1 MRKILTTLSL
11 LIAAVMARAQDI
23 TYIPDPSKKAQIQ
36 VMELGFNTLQP
47 QYYYQYVREA
57 IAHDGYYK
65 SANNVNSVKESLRL
79 QAGVASNP
87 QVDMADS
94 IKEDLEAR
102 AKVEALNV
110 ADRLTDVAWLTEGS
124 KIEKK
129 IATYR
134 QNLLYLTG
142 KAGQME
148 IDNWRLMADCY
159 EFSVKTIRKAYLQ
172 NSERQRMYL
181 AIYNE
186 VSKGND
192 LLIARINYLA
202 VMKKADA
209 LLSNL
214 SNFHHSVHE
223 TVPAAF
229 NRWRDASVKAVSND
243 SIGGSTAYP

>member
-1 MRKILTTLSL
+1 MRKYVILFSL
-11 LIAAVMARAQDI
+11 LGVAVIARAQDI

-36 VMELGFNTLQP
+36 VMELGLNTLQP
-47 QYYYQYVREA
+47 QYYYQLL
-57 IAHDGYYK
+57 HNSYYK
-65 SANNVNSVKESLRL
+65 NANSVTSVKESLRL
-79 QAGVASNP
+79 QAGVGSNP

-94 IKEDLEAR
+94 IKEDLESR

-110 ADRLTDVAWLTEGS
+110 TDRLTDVAWLTEGS

-159 EFSVKTIRKAYLQ
+159 EFSVKAIREAYLP

-181 AIYNE
+181 NIYNE

-192 LLIARINYLA
+192 LLISRINYLT

-209 LLSNL
+209 LLSNI
-214 SNFHHSVHE
+214 SNFHHRVHE
-223 TVPAAF
+223 TAPAAF
-229 NRWRDASVKAVSND
+229 NRWRDASVKAVFND
-243 SIGGSTAYP
+243 SIDGSTAHP

>member
-1 MRKILTTLSL
+1 MKNVIILSL
-11 LIAAVMARAQDI
+11 LGVAVMARAQDI

-36 VMELGFNTLQP
+36 VMELGLNTLQP
-47 QYYYQYVREA
+47 QYYYQLL
-57 IAHDGYYK
+57 HNSYYK
-65 SANNVNSVKESLRL
+65 NANSVTSVKESLRL
-79 QAGVASNP
+79 QAGVGSNP
-87 QVDMADS
+87 QVAMADS
-94 IKEDLEAR
+94 IKEDLESR

-110 ADRLTDVAWLTEGS
+110 TDRLTDVAWLTEGS

-159 EFSVKTIRKAYLQ
+159 EFSVKAIREAYLP

-181 AIYNE
+181 NIYNE

-192 LLIARINYLA
+192 LLIARINYLT

-209 LLSNL
+209 LLSNI
-214 SNFHHSVHE
+214 SNFHHRVHE
-223 TVPAAF
+223 TAPAAF

-243 SIGGSTAYP
+243 SIGDSTEHP